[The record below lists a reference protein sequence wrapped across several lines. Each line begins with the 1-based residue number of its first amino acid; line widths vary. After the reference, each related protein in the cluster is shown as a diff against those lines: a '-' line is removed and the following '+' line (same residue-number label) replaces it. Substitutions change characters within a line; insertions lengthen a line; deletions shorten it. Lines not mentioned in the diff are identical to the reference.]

1 MEENKF
7 TKNMY
12 CIGLQKIC
20 EIQNASKKKI
30 NFVLFSRDEEH
41 TEIDPQANGMT
52 SSKLVSRSFYV
63 LPDNFP
69 LSSGIRY
76 VCVKFEISH
85 LTFV

>member
-7 TKNMY
+7 TKNIVLDYKKYAKFRMHR
-12 CIGLQKIC
+12 
-20 EIQNASKKKI
+20 EKKI

-52 SSKLVSRSFYV
+52 GSKLVSRSFYV
-63 LPDNFP
+63 LPNNFP